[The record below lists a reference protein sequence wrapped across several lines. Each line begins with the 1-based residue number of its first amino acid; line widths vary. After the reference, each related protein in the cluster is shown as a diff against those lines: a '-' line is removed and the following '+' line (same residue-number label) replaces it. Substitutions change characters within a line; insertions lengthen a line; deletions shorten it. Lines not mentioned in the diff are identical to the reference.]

1 MKRTPRKP
9 RSTQDRDPLFNQSV
23 EKAFA
28 ILEAFGGERR
38 ALNLSE
44 VAASV
49 GMTKSSAQRCTHTLE
64 RLGYLRRDARVKR
77 WVLTPQALNMAHSYL
92 SGHPLIEQATTH
104 LIDLNQ
110 ASGESVSL
118 SEPYETDMV
127 FIARFPSHKRFFIHM
142 PVGRRL
148 PMFCTASGRAY
159 LSGLPLAEVQKLLR
173 RSPMKPFT
181 PQTLTDPVEILKQIE
196 AAREAGYAWAD
207 QEYYR
212 GDITI
217 AAPVFGD
224 DGLPVAAVN
233 ISAPSSRWSLADLRT
248 KLASVLMETARA
260 CSSGTA
266 ARMRA

>member
-9 RSTQDRDPLFNQSV
+9 RLAQDRDPLFNQSV

-28 ILEAFGGERR
+28 ILEAFSGERR
-38 ALNLSE
+38 ALTLIE
-44 VAASV
+44 VATAA
-49 GMTKSSAQRCTHTLE
+49 GMTRSSAQRCTHTLE
-64 RLGYLRRDARVKR
+64 RLGYLGRDPHTRR
-77 WVLTPQALNMAHSYL
+77 WVLTPQSLTMAHAYL
-92 SGHPLIEQATTH
+92 SAHPLIEQATTH

-148 PMFCTASGRAY
+148 PMYCTASGRAY
-159 LSGLPLAEVQKLLR
+159 LSGLPAAEVQKILR
-173 RSPMKPFT
+173 RATLKPFT
-181 PQTLTDPVEILKQIE
+181 AQTLVDPAEILKQVG

-224 DGLPVAAVN
+224 DGAPIAAVN
-233 ISAPSSRWSLADLRT
+233 ISAPTSRWSLTDLRA
-248 KLASVLMETARA
+248 KLSSVLMETARA
-260 CSSGTA
+260 CSSGTV